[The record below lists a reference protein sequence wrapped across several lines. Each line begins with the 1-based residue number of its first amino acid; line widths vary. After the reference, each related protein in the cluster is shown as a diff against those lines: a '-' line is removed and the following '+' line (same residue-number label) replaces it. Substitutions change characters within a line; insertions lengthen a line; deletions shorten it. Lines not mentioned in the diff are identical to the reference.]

1 MSQNM
6 HSFSNHFRDRYYID
20 INSLTRA
27 TLISPS
33 WEGRNTCLW
42 IYCKKMYI
50 LRPEKFFFH
59 LYVSVVVC
67 WINFQSRHLQ
77 AYYKCGISVVW
88 RGMFPLAI
96 DLFLKIDTPKK
107 ETKSLKNNLKR
118 ACFQESYRPQV
129 CNLLAVFF
137 KDFSKLSKKIS

>member
-1 MSQNM
+1 MTFTLNQTLQDTHDIFLWSHSNLNQIRKCTMSQNM

-20 INSLTRA
+20 IYSLTRA
-27 TLISPS
+27 TLMSQS

-77 AYYKCGISVVW
+77 AYYKCGISVLW
-88 RGMFPLAI
+88 RRHVPTGNRFVP
-96 DLFLKIDTPKK
+96 
-107 ETKSLKNNLKR
+107 
-118 ACFQESYRPQV
+118 
-129 CNLLAVFF
+129 
-137 KDFSKLSKKIS
+137 